1 MKFEELHD
9 LRIILKGGGSIIT
22 KNVRDWKFG
31 EDGYNVKWPK
41 KSQQNIAWIDP
52 KEIAGVEIIKRKLR
66 LCRGNYES
74 E

>member
-1 MKFEELHD
+1 MKLEELHD
-9 LRIILKGGGSIIT
+9 LRIILKGGGTIIT

-31 EDGYNVKWPK
+31 PDSYTIKWPK
-41 KSQQNIAWIDP
+41 KSQQNIGWIDP

-66 LCRGNYES
+66 LCGGKHES

>member
-31 EDGYNVKWPK
+31 ENQFNVKWPK
-41 KSQQNIAWIDP
+41 KDMQNIAWIDP
-52 KEIAGVEIIKRKLR
+52 TEIAGVEILKRKLR
-66 LCRGNYES
+66 IRWD
-74 E
+74 